1 MGFEMTKKLNPVELD
16 AYQIIAHAAHAG
28 MSLNEYVK
36 RVDDYAKK
44 RIRMLKVEIEWLQ
57 TNEST
62 SSS

>member
-16 AYQIIAHAAHAG
+16 AYQIIAHAAQAG

-44 RIRMLKVEIEWLQ
+44 RIRMLKVKCE
-57 TNEST
+57 
-62 SSS
+62 